1 VPDRRRGER
10 LINVRRLLALVGL
23 AASIVALTGC
33 GAGTPSPSDGRLRVV
48 ATTTQVGEAARE
60 VGGSDIVLTVLLK
73 PGAEAHEFEITP
85 PAAAAIEKS
94 DVILE
99 SGAGLEIW
107 LERALI
113 TLGGADRLRDMSTGI
128 ALRAPDDPAQSDE
141 VDPHWWLTAPN
152 AMQLVEHVRAAL
164 SAAQPDLTDA
174 FAARAAAYIARLQAA
189 DVEIRRLMA
198 EIPPARR
205 GIVTNHDAL
214 GYFMAEYGLHFVG
227 SVFPS
232 LDVSS
237 EPNPAQLAALADT
250 IRAEGVTAIFSES
263 AVNPRLAKAIADE
276 TGARVVDEPLYTDS
290 LGPPGSGA
298 DTLDGMLLH
307 DAQVI
312 HDALVSD

>member
-1 VPDRRRGER
+1 VPSPRRGDR
-10 LINVRRLLALVGL
+10 LITVRRLVTLLGL
-23 AASIVALTGC
+23 AAGVVAVTGC
-33 GAGTPSPSDGRLRVV
+33 GAGTLSPSDGRLRVV

-60 VGGSDIVLTVLLK
+60 VGGADIVLTVLLK

-99 SGAGLEIW
+99 SGAGLEVW

-152 AMQLVEHVRAAL
+152 AIQLVEHVRAAL
-164 SAAQPDLTDA
+164 SAARPDLTDA
-174 FAARAAAYIARLQAA
+174 FAARAAAYVARLEVA
-189 DVEIRRLMA
+189 DIEIRRLMA
-198 EIPPARR
+198 EIPSARR

-250 IRAEGVTAIFSES
+250 IRREGVTAIFSES

-307 DAQVI
+307 DAQDI